1 MEGNINHSTSLANKN
16 ENENRKAF
24 PISYLT
30 CQISYTIYW
39 NFIVLHILCWDRMR
53 RMTFH
58 SIIFQGVNI
67 GSPKLITKIILA
79 TI

>member
-16 ENENRKAF
+16 VNENRKAF

-39 NFIVLHILCWDRMR
+39 NFIVLHILC
-53 RMTFH
+53 
-58 SIIFQGVNI
+58 
-67 GSPKLITKIILA
+67 
-79 TI
+79 